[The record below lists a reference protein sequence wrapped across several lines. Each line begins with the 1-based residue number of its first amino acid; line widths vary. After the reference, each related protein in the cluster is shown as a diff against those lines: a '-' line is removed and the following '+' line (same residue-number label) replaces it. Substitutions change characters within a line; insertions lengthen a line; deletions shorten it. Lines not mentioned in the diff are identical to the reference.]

1 MTALESTTISGYV
14 DVTYHFAFGST
25 AQTAPTRY
33 YATIP
38 GRFRPG
44 LGNPV
49 LVLQRNQARPI
60 AVHTMPLPWGRR
72 TTITSTVAGEI
83 RYTLNGSQ
91 PTVTSRHYLHPILRP
106 IQSTI
111 RVGVF
116 QGGQLVAEALAFPQ
130 IEMLER
136 NSSARAPRGRVDSQR
151 DQEILTAVNRELL
164 RLGGMPPLPPTAPL
178 AGEVLIEVNR
188 EVLQQGGSTTGLPPL
203 PPTSLTTPEDRARII
218 VPPPP
223 STGP

>member
-1 MTALESTTISGYV
+1 MTVLGSTTLSGYV
-14 DVTYHFAFGST
+14 DVTYHFALGS
-25 AQTAPTRY
+25 AVQTAATRY
-33 YATIP
+33 YATIR

-49 LVLQRNQARPI
+49 LVLQRIAARPI
-60 AVHTMPLPWGRR
+60 AVHTMSLPWGRR
-72 TTITSTVAGEI
+72 TIITSAIAGEI

-91 PTVTSRHYLHPILRP
+91 PTVKSRRYLHPILRP
-106 IQSTI
+106 IQSTM

-116 QGGQLVAEALAFPQ
+116 QGGQLVAEALVFPK

-151 DQEILTAVNRELL
+151 DQEILTEVNRELL
-164 RLGGMPPLPPTAPL
+164 RLGGIPPLFPATPL

-188 EVLQQGGSTTGLPPL
+188 AVLQQGGSPNALPPL
-203 PPTSLTTPEDRARII
+203 PPTSLTTPEDRPRIV